1 MSKKILRLR
10 RKTFAMAGIFLSFVF
25 ARILSDVTTSQNSTL
40 GVSTAY
46 ADVPSDAGDAGGG
59 PGDANDGDC
68 DGGGGGDG
76 GCS

>member
-10 RKTFAMAGIFLSFVF
+10 RKTLAMAGIFLSFVF
-25 ARILSDVTTSQNSTL
+25 ARILSYVTASQSTAL

-46 ADVPSDAGDAGGG
+46 ADVPSDGGDVAGG
-59 PGDANDGDC
+59 PGDASDGDC
-68 DGGGGGDG
+68 DSGDG